1 MICSDYS
8 IVPAALAIRRPFSED
23 MNGTGQIT
31 FLTCAPAEVILEVQE
46 RGEWPS
52 AVQQSNKV
60 QTVWTKEWQKQD
72 VADQRGEKK
81 NEFVYLTQRLCS
93 TCNFLK

>member
-8 IVPAALAIRRPFSED
+8 IVPAACAIRRPFGED

-31 FLTCAPAEVILEVQE
+31 FLTCAPGEVILEVQE

-52 AVQQSNKV
+52 ALQQSNKV
-60 QTVWTKEWQKQD
+60 QTAWTKEWQKQD
-72 VADQRGEKK
+72 VADQRAEK
-81 NEFVYLTQRLCS
+81 
-93 TCNFLK
+93 